1 MVTLRKF
8 DIYSFIELYQIP
20 KDDNLRISL
29 VLKFNLILEIMLCR
43 QSQCNAD

>member
-8 DIYSFIELYQIP
+8 DIYFIELYQIP

-43 QSQCNAD
+43 QTQCNAD